1 MQIVPILFSLSEVNG
16 GGALER
22 TLRMARGQSTPS
34 LKKIANAATGNTS

>member
-1 MQIVPILFSLSEVNG
+1 MQIVPILFSLSVNG

-34 LKKIANAATGNTS
+34 LKKIANAAKGNTS